1 MHKNR
6 GKSPEKIKNREHFPE
21 KSIFREF
28 FGSFSEFFG
37 KERRMTMRTK
47 NIKDRCTKRK
57 LKKCEEVAKTYDKIQ
72 TAYVVILDRDPDV
85 KSIRCNVPLDD
96 EDYMTDFL
104 CTKQDGDLM
113 VRECVFRSKLSL
125 PRTCKLLDISREYW
139 LKRGVTDWAI
149 VIEKEDINAEK

>member
-1 MHKNR
+1 
-6 GKSPEKIKNREHFPE
+6 
-21 KSIFREF
+21 
-28 FGSFSEFFG
+28 
-37 KERRMTMRTK
+37 MRTK
-47 NIKDRCTKRK
+47 SIKDRCTKRK

-72 TAYVVILDRDPDV
+72 TAYADVLDRDPDV
-85 KSIRCNVPLDD
+85 KSIRCNVPLDG

-125 PRTCKLLDISREYW
+125 PRTCKLLDISREFW

-149 VIEKEDINAEK
+149 VVEKEDSNAEE

>member
-1 MHKNR
+1 MRQKNFK
-6 GKSPEKIKNREHFPE
+6 G
-21 KSIFREF
+21 
-28 FGSFSEFFG
+28 G
-37 KERRMTMRTK
+37 
-47 NIKDRCTKRK
+47 RCTKRK
-57 LKKCEEVAKTYDKIQ
+57 LKKCEKIAKTYDKIQ
-72 TAYVVILDRDPDV
+72 TAYADVLDRDQNV

-96 EDYMTDFL
+96 ENYMTDFL

-149 VIEKEDINAEK
+149 VIDKEDSNAEE

>member
-28 FGSFSEFFG
+28 FGSFAEVS
-37 KERRMTMRTK
+37 R
-47 NIKDRCTKRK
+47 KRK
-57 LKKCEEVAKTYDKIQ
+57 ENDYESKKYQ
-72 TAYVVILDRDPDV
+72 
-85 KSIRCNVPLDD
+85 
-96 EDYMTDFL
+96 DYMTDFL

-113 VRECVFRSKLSL
+113 VRECVFKSKLSL

-139 LKRGVTDWAI
+139 SKRGVTDWAI
-149 VIEKEDINAEK
+149 VIDKEDSNAEE

>member
-1 MHKNR
+1 MLIKMRRNNNVKN
-6 GKSPEKIKNREHFPE
+6 
-21 KSIFREF
+21 
-28 FGSFSEFFG
+28 
-37 KERRMTMRTK
+37 
-47 NIKDRCTKRK
+47 
-57 LKKCEEVAKTYDKIQ
+57 
-72 TAYVVILDRDPDV
+72 
-85 KSIRCNVPLDD
+85 IRCNVHLDD

-149 VIEKEDINAEK
+149 VIEKEDSNAEE